1 MGQALQC
8 SKYCGVSMKPRKN
21 PKGKGNKKSKRVT
34 PSWKTK
40 SKHPRKQRRLL
51 YKAPLHRRQKLMSA
65 PLSEELQDRYG
76 VKSMPV
82 RTKDKV
88 LILRGDFAY
97 TEGEVT
103 EVDLKR
109 MRIYIDG
116 VTIEKTD
123 GTERFYPVHP
133 SNVQIT
139 DLNLKDDRR
148 SRIIERKV

>member
-1 MGQALQC
+1 MMA
-8 SKYCGVSMKPRKN
+8 
-21 PKGKGNKKSKRVT
+21 
-34 PSWKTK
+34 
-40 SKHPRKQRRLL
+40 
-51 YKAPLHRRQKLMSA
+51 A
-65 PLSEELQDRYG
+65 PLSEELQDKYG
-76 VKSMPV
+76 ITTLPVKV
-82 RTKDKV
+82 KDKV

-97 TEGEVT
+97 TKGEVT

-109 MRIYIDG
+109 MRLYIDG

-133 SNVQIT
+133 SNVVIT

>member
-1 MGQALQC
+1 MMAA
-8 SKYCGVSMKPRKN
+8 
-21 PKGKGNKKSKRVT
+21 
-34 PSWKTK
+34 
-40 SKHPRKQRRLL
+40 H
-51 YKAPLHRRQKLMSA
+51 
-65 PLSEELQDRYG
+65 LSEDLQDKYG
-76 VKSMPV
+76 ITTLPVKV
-82 RTKDKV
+82 KDKV

-97 TEGEVT
+97 TKGEVT

-109 MRIYIDG
+109 MRLYIDG

-133 SNVQIT
+133 SNVVIT

>member
-8 SKYCGVSMKPRKN
+8 SKDCGVTMKKKPPNMLK
-21 PKGKGNKKSKRVT
+21 PKYR
-34 PSWKTK
+34 TK
-40 SKHPRKQRRLL
+40 SKHPRKQRKVL
-51 YKAPLHRRQKLMSA
+51 YTAPLHRRQKMMTA
-65 PLSEELQDRYG
+65 PLSDDLQDKYG
-76 VKSMPV
+76 ISRMPV

-97 TEGEVT
+97 TEGEVS

-109 MRIYIDG
+109 MRIFING
-116 VTIEKTD
+116 VTVEKTD

-133 SNVQIT
+133 SNVVIT